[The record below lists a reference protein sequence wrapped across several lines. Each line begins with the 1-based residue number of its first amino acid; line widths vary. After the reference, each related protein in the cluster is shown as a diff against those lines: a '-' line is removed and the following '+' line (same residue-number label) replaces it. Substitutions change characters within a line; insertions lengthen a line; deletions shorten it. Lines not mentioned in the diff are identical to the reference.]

1 MKIAKK
7 IENSKTSVIVHCS
20 DGWDRTA
27 QLTSLSLLM
36 LDSYYRT
43 LKGFEVLIEKEW
55 LSFGHKFVH
64 RIGHGDDRH
73 QDSDRSPVFLQFID
87 CVWQMTNQFP
97 SAFEFN
103 ENFLITILDHLYSCL
118 FGTFLCNAEKERQK
132 EDLKNKTVS
141 LWSYINTNIQK
152 FMNPLYSTN
161 SNQHVLF
168 PVASLKKMLLWTSY
182 YCRWN
187 PFLNTTVQETV
198 SERCEEMLLMKKE
211 LQKHID
217 ELSKE
222 IKEKFNRSNNPS
234 SIMSSN
240 NPSSSVISNNGCK
253 SSNSNSTISPQTP
266 NSDHKS

>member
-1 MKIAKK
+1 
-7 IENSKTSVIVHCS
+7 
-20 DGWDRTA
+20 
-27 QLTSLSLLM
+27 M

-64 RIGHGDDRH
+64 RIGHGDDKH

-118 FGTFLCNAEKERQK
+118 FGTFLCNSEKERHK

-152 FMNPLYSTN
+152 FINPLYSTT
-161 SNQHVLF
+161 SSHHVLF

-187 PFLNTTVQETV
+187 PFLNVQETF

-211 LQKHID
+211 LHKRIE

-222 IKEKFNRSNNPS
+222 MKEKFNRSNNPS
-234 SIMSSN
+234 SIMNTNSSSS
-240 NPSSSVISNNGCK
+240 NPSSNVINNGCK
-253 SSNSNSTISPQTP
+253 LSSNSSNTISSQIS

>member
-1 MKIAKK
+1 MNLLIFFHFTIKK
-7 IENSKTSVIVHCS
+7 
-20 DGWDRTA
+20 DGWDRTS
-27 QLTSLSLLM
+27 QLTSLSMLM

-64 RIGHGDDRH
+64 RIGHGDDKH

-87 CVWQMTNQFP
+87 CVWQMINQFP

-118 FGTFLCNAEKERQK
+118 FGTFLCNSEKERQK
-132 EDLKNKTVS
+132 EDLKIKTVS
-141 LWSYINTNIQK
+141 LWSYINANLQK
-152 FMNPLYSTN
+152 FINPLYSN
-161 SNQHVLF
+161 SSNQHVLF

-187 PFLNTTVQETV
+187 PFLNVQENV

-211 LQKHID
+211 LSKHID
-217 ELSKE
+217 ELRKE
-222 IKEKFNRSNNPS
+222 MKEKFNRSNNPVS
-234 SIMSSN
+234 HSIMNTNS
-240 NPSSSVISNNGCK
+240 NPSSNVINNGCK
-253 SSNSNSTISPQTP
+253 SSSSSNTISP
-266 NSDHKS
+266 N